1 MHWQYVSICRGG
13 RSILEELQKAGIDG
27 QRYISFFAL
36 RSYDRINKEHIQD
49 MLANSAGYSTEEVQA
64 AGASQR
70 PEERRA
76 QFIKAGEPDFV
87 RGTAGSVAYQHPLEN
102 IRDKLEN
109 AVEYTRVP
117 DEEEG
122 QKVLNDAIK
131 MAKHN
136 EARDS
141 VGRDAMLDGDLD
153 KENWVD
159 DTRTDRPRGKAAEA
173 DEAEDYVTEELYIH
187 AKLMIVD
194 GKCRYFEP
202 ISNGREVLQVSR

>member
-27 QRYISFFAL
+27 QRFISFFAL
-36 RSYDRINKEHIQD
+36 RSYDRINKDHIQN
-49 MLANSAGYSTEEVQA
+49 MLANAAGYSTEEVQA

-70 PEERRA
+70 PGERRA
-76 QFIKAGEPDFV
+76 QFIKEGEPDFV
-87 RGTAGSVAYQHPLEN
+87 RGTAGSVAHQHPFQNLQ
-102 IRDKLEN
+102 DKLEN

-122 QKVLNDAIK
+122 QKVINDAIN

-136 EARDS
+136 YARDS
-141 VGRDAMLDGDLD
+141 VGRDAMLDGNLD
-153 KENWVD
+153 QESWVD
-159 DTRTDRPRGKAAEA
+159 DTRTERPRDKAAEA

-194 GKCRYFEP
+194 GK
-202 ISNGREVLQVSR
+202 